1 MSILQSPVCTM
12 EACSKHQASRLF
24 HIHDARSR
32 SVDARF
38 LIVRTFPLPLP
49 SPSQAGFCLQGS
61 CKAEVSLVLPAP
73 SSSSLCTV
81 DIWCTQEK
89 VQPAPHQGLTKLKI
103 KKKFVYLHTHLQRE
117 KSPSANGSFNLVVS
131 SISRD
136 LRREKE
142 HLAALPCKINL

>member
-1 MSILQSPVCTM
+1 MRMLVTITSLLAGVHPPVPSVH
-12 EACSKHQASRLF
+12 ACSKHQASRLF
-24 HIHDARSR
+24 HVHAARSR

-38 LIVRTFPLPLP
+38 LIVHTFPLPLP

-89 VQPAPHQGLTKLKI
+89 VQPAPSRSYQTEDQEKI
-103 KKKFVYLHTHLQRE
+103 CLFAYTSSKRE
-117 KSPSANGSFNLVVS
+117 KP
-131 SISRD
+131 
-136 LRREKE
+136 K
-142 HLAALPCKINL
+142 C

>member
-1 MSILQSPVCTM
+1 MSILQSPVCMHVQSTKPLG
-12 EACSKHQASRLF
+12 CF
-24 HIHDARSR
+24 
-32 SVDARF
+32 
-38 LIVRTFPLPLP
+38 TFMLL
-49 SPSQAGFCLQGS
+49 AAEVWMQGS
-61 CKAEVSLVLPAP
+61 LLSIPFPYPCPHHHRQDFVCKAAAKQKYLWCSLLQAP
-73 SSSSLCTV
+73 RLCARLTFGVHRRKSSL
-81 DIWCTQEK
+81 
-89 VQPAPHQGLTKLKI
+89 PHQGLTKLKI